1 MLRVNNALCL
11 LTFIRFWLGSE
22 FTETPGMGPD
32 RITRLTN
39 WLISFPKTWIYRSTP
54 EIPSGSV
61 LGRTDTAK
69 AIMKQT
75 GHLTLQSFE
84 SYIQITD
91 EEYQVM
97 LAQSDLLK

>member
-1 MLRVNNALCL
+1 MYK
-11 LTFIRFWLGSE
+11 T
-22 FTETPGMGPD
+22 GMQ
-32 RITRLTN
+32 
-39 WLISFPKTWIYRSTP
+39 
-54 EIPSGSV
+54 
-61 LGRTDTAK
+61 AK
-69 AIMKQT
+69 AIMRQT